1 MLLRRPSFL
10 LDPLLLARPVAVFS
24 PLRGE
29 GLPLPVKQLQLR
41 LSQFSFYSR
50 RLRPAETRRAPWKES
65 GIEKAIS
72 VAWSCFPAPCIDRT
86 NSHHR
91 FEAESGRKPE
101 ESPARTGIY
110 VNVTQR
116 FDRPL
121 SFDAEI
127 ELSAE
132 TMGCTPSSLECSDCP
147 MLLGTSWVKSQT
159 RLFDAPIY
167 FNCHAG
173 ANSLRSCLW
182 QTGARSQG

>member
-1 MLLRRPSFL
+1 
-10 LDPLLLARPVAVFS
+10 
-24 PLRGE
+24 
-29 GLPLPVKQLQLR
+29 
-41 LSQFSFYSR
+41 
-50 RLRPAETRRAPWKES
+50 LRPAETRRAPWKES

-86 NSHHR
+86 NFHHR

-173 ANSLRSCLW
+173 ANSLRRCLW